1 MTSVEKILNVLD
13 EAKADFESGYGGTK
27 AAARRARKALQEIR
41 QLAYDSRQ
49 ELLAIMKEEE
59 DPKEISLDSE

>member
-1 MTSVEKILNVLD
+1 MTSVEKILSVLD
-13 EAKADFESGYGGTK
+13 ESKSDFESGYGGTK

-59 DPKEISLDSE
+59 DPKEISLGE